1 MRSSLLSSKSG
12 IKAATGLSCSVGI
25 GPNKLLAKLASN
37 MEKPDGLTVLT
48 EADIESRVWPLPVRK
63 LPGVGPKTEA
73 RLAALGATAIGAL
86 AVMPLA
92 QLQVHFGD
100 AHGRYL
106 HDAAHG
112 IDESPLIT
120 TWEPR
125 SMGRQITFQKDISD
139 SRAIAKALNKLVET
153 VVADAREQGYGAG
166 TVTVR
171 LRFADFETLTRRRC
185 RGRATPSLRSSEPP
199 ATAWSALRS

>member
-1 MRSSLLSSKSG
+1 
-12 IKAATGLSCSVGI
+12 
-25 GPNKLLAKLASN
+25 
-37 MEKPDGLTVLT
+37 
-48 EADIESRVWPLPVRK
+48 
-63 LPGVGPKTEA
+63 
-73 RLAALGATAIGAL
+73 
-86 AVMPLA
+86 MPLA

-125 SMGRQITFQKDISD
+125 SIGRQITFQKDISD

-153 VVADAREQGYGAG
+153 VVADAHEQGYRAK

-171 LRFADFETLTRRRC
+171 LRFADFETLTRQTTLRRPTNALATIK
-185 RGRATPSLRSSEPP
+185 RAARNCLEGIALLKKVRLIGVRLSGLVSLNQ
-199 ATAWSALRS
+199 